1 MAKYR
6 VVIDRELCIGCGA
19 APATC
24 PEVFELGAD
33 TGKAKIVDKYS
44 IETNEKLSVGIV
56 PEELYEC
63 AKSAAEVC
71 PVAAIRIEKIE
82 D

>member
-6 VVIDRELCIGCGA
+6 VIVNREMCVACGA

-24 PEVFELGAD
+24 PEVYEIGSD
-33 TGKAKIVDKYS
+33 NGKTKIADKYS
-44 IETNEKLSVGIV
+44 IETNDRVSIGIV

-63 AKSAAEVC
+63 AKSGAEVC
-71 PVAAIRIEKIE
+71 PVAAIRIEE
-82 D
+82 AEE